1 MTTPSSDEP
10 GLQADQNLLDRAW
23 VRIGAGTAIAAQ
35 AMVFSLSVNLSEIDG
50 WAYIIVHGLLILATF
65 ATLIFLG
72 GELVRSTW
80 DALRERRVSIDLLFL
95 VTLLGA
101 LIGSLVSTFTR
112 AGSVYY
118 EVVAILIVVHS
129 TGKMLGARSR
139 ASALRVVADLRKD
152 FDRCEVRQRS
162 RTASAVGPSLVDG
175 PVVVG
180 DAKDGPP
187 TSGGPTGEAWIER
200 ETASVSVGQDVRV
213 RPGRTIPVDGE
224 IVSGRGF
231 VQEATLTGEWA
242 PVSRG
247 PGERVL
253 AGTVAV
259 DAELIVR
266 RTSTTRQIDGILNE
280 VERARIAPSRLQEQ
294 ADRLIR
300 WFLPLVV
307 GASAATFGVWWW
319 LGPWQQALFNAMA
332 VLLVACPCAMGL
344 ATPVAIWGG
353 LAKLAHGGLSARSG
367 DFIDVLARADV
378 VCLDKTGTLST
389 ERMQVKSWRIEC
401 AWETRA
407 SWLKQ
412 AVAALEGKFDHPI
425 AQAVAASGSEVG
437 RGLRSAPDSVMAE
450 RPGAESRPYRSE
462 TFNISDARVIAG
474 LGVIGRVRGENGETC
489 ELAVGDARLGS
500 EGRSVLA
507 RDSEG
512 DVARA
517 QERSSRA
524 STLLHAED
532 ARCVFV
538 FVDGQHAAT
547 IELGETWRAG
557 MESALGELRELGVT
571 VEILTGDAQAP
582 RELAGVPVRAGL
594 TPEQKLSAVRAQ
606 VAAGR
611 TVLFVGDG
619 VNDAGA
625 MTAAAGA
632 VALRGG
638 SDLARA
644 AAMAVF
650 AGEDLRFLPWSI
662 RLARK
667 VRGSVRG
674 NLVFAAVYNV
684 IGMALA
690 ATGTLHP
697 VAAVLL
703 MVVSSFA
710 VSARALRS
718 AKVAGI

>member
-1 MTTPSSDEP
+1 MTAPLDEP

-23 VRIGAGTAIAAQ
+23 VRIGAGTAVAAQ
-35 AMVFSLSVNLSEIDG
+35 AMVFSFSVNLSEIEG
-50 WAYIIVHGLLILATF
+50 WAYVIVHGLLIVATF
-65 ATLIFLG
+65 ATLFFLG
-72 GELVRSTW
+72 GELVRSAW
-80 DALRERRVSIDLLFL
+80 DALRARRVSIDLLFL

-112 AGSVYY
+112 TGSVYY

-129 TGKMLGARSR
+129 VGKMLGARSR
-139 ASALRVVADLRKD
+139 AAALSVVADLRKD
-152 FDRCEVRQRS
+152 FDRCETRAPYG
-162 RTASAVGPSLVDG
+162 T
-175 PVVVG
+175 
-180 DAKDGPP
+180 
-187 TSGGPTGEAWIER
+187 WIESD
-200 ETASVSVGQDVRV
+200 THSVSIGAEVKV

-224 IVSGRGF
+224 IISGRGY

-247 PGERVL
+247 PGQRVL
-253 AGTVAV
+253 AGTLAV

-266 RTSTTRQIDGILNE
+266 RTSAARQIDAILNE

-300 WFLPLVV
+300 WFLPLVI
-307 GASAATFGVWWW
+307 GASAATFAAWWW

-367 DFIDVLARADV
+367 DFIDVLARADAL
-378 VCLDKTGTLST
+378 CIDKTGTLST
-389 ERMQVKSWRIEC
+389 DQMQVKSWRVEP
-401 AWETRA
+401 AWEARVE
-407 SWLKQ
+407 WLKQ
-412 AVAALEGKFDHPI
+412 AVGALEAKFDHPI
-425 AQAVAASGSEVG
+425 ARALAADVKTNLTVTEASVVAGQGVVGQVVDGDGVLRQMAIGAASIGSEC
-437 RGLRSAPDSVMAE
+437 RSLLAGDERRQTPVAVMSPVN
-450 RPGAESRPYRSE
+450 RLLHSDD
-462 TFNISDARVIAG
+462 DAR
-474 LGVIGRVRGENGETC
+474 
-489 ELAVGDARLGS
+489 
-500 EGRSVLA
+500 SV
-507 RDSEG
+507 
-512 DVARA
+512 
-517 QERSSRA
+517 
-524 STLLHAED
+524 H
-532 ARCVFV
+532 V
-538 FVDGQHAAT
+538 FVDSEHAAT
-547 IELGETWRAG
+547 ITLGETWRAG
-557 MESALGELRELGVT
+557 MDDALGELRALGVS
-571 VEILTGDAQAP
+571 VEILTGDASAP
-582 RELAGVPVRAGL
+582 TEIAGVNVRAGL
-594 TPEQKLSAVRAQ
+594 RPEEKLAAVRAQ

-611 TVLFVGDG
+611 TVLYVGDG

-650 AGEDLRFLPWSI
+650 AGEDLRFLPWAI
-662 RLARK
+662 RLARR
-667 VRGSVRG
+667 VQGSVRG
-674 NLVFAAVYNV
+674 NLIFAATYNV

-690 ATGTLHP
+690 ASGKLHP

-718 AKVAGI
+718 AKVDGVGVG